1 MNAISVRYE
10 AILDGRDP
18 EDGPTVATELGRGA
32 QPSGREGLPLG
43 QGGRALELV
52 GLSINEV
59 AVRGAVVVERG
70 GYSADL
76 VRCTPSPNRYG

>member
-18 EDGPTVATELGRGA
+18 EDVTAVATEIGRGA

-52 GLSINEV
+52 GLSFDEV
-59 AVRGAVVVERG
+59 AVRRAVV
-70 GYSADL
+70 
-76 VRCTPSPNRYG
+76 